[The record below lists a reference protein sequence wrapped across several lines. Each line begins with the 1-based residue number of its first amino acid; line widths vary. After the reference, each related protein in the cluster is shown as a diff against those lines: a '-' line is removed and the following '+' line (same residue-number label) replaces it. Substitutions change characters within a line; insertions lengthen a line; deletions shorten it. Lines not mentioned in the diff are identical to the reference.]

1 MASLE
6 EVKRFIKDSI
16 DWLKEEDMGCTTLK
30 LDDRLA
36 ICVGWLS
43 GYGDEKRDDA
53 IQSEQEPDFAINAG
67 IKVWTSDDMRT
78 DYEFI
83 NMPYYDGGE
92 VVETD
97 ITLDSADEKDGYEQV
112 AKWLLDQY
120 EDLKDL
126 NIEEDGRI
134 VEEEV
139 KEESLK
145 EEKVDVEKELLAN
158 NFEKGE
164 CKQGV
169 NGNDI
174 CYYNYK
180 GTGYFPEV
188 VARLQDK
195 VGKLD
200 FVGETDKV
208 VGIKHKEESL
218 KESKNFKDLTIEEM
232 FFEVAGKE
240 FKVFDKNGH
249 FTKEAWKLYDKV
261 AERFG
266 DYDKFDALCGE
277 EGCFEDDDDIQY
289 PANESLKEK
298 KTKKGKLKESWAGED
313 VIDDI
318 ADRAKSMIE
327 EGKDVDEAIF
337 DSIDNGL
344 IYNKDIYALLEH
356 YGSIDAGTI
365 IESFLDDLYS
375 DVYARV
381 ADYTSNREEEF

>member
-36 ICVGWLS
+36 ICVGWLK

-67 IKVWTSDDMRT
+67 IKVWTSDDIRT
-78 DYEFI
+78 DYEYI
-83 NMPYYDGGE
+83 NMPYYDGGD
-92 VVETD
+92 VVNTD
-97 ITLDSADEKDGYEQV
+97 ITLDPSDEKDGYEQV

-126 NIEEDGRI
+126 NIDEDGLI
-134 VEEEV
+134 HETKPEETTEVEKEV
-139 KEESLK
+139 EEESLK
-145 EEKVDVEKELLAN
+145 EDKKNLHYTTLKDNDCDLIALTDYEGGEPVDYVKSDEELEDWLKADKKHSWFPVE
-158 NFEKGE
+158 
-164 CKQGV
+164 
-169 NGNDI
+169 
-174 CYYNYK
+174 
-180 GTGYFPEV
+180 
-188 VARLQDK
+188 
-195 VGKLD
+195 LD
-200 FVGETDKV
+200 
-208 VGIKHKEESL
+208 ESL
-218 KESKNFKDLTIEEM
+218 KE
-232 FFEVAGKE
+232 GK
-240 FKVFDKNGH
+240 KVMRM
-249 FTKEAWKLYDKV
+249 V
-261 AERFG
+261 
-266 DYDKFDALCGE
+266 
-277 EGCFEDDDDIQY
+277 
-289 PANESLKEK
+289 K
-298 KTKKGKLKESWAGED
+298 KPLKESWAGED

-381 ADYTSNREEEF
+381 ADYAQKSEEEF

>member
-36 ICVGWLS
+36 ICVGWLK

-78 DYEFI
+78 DYEYI

-97 ITLDSADEKDGYEQV
+97 ITLDPADEKDGYEQV

-126 NIEEDGRI
+126 NIDEDGLI
-134 VEEEV
+134 HETKPEETTEVEKEV
-139 KEESLK
+139 EEESLK
-145 EEKVDVEKELLAN
+145 EEKETCKVYLDRLNNLKTKEDAEK
-158 NFEKGE
+158 
-164 CKQGV
+164 
-169 NGNDI
+169 
-174 CYYNYK
+174 Y
-180 GTGYFPEV
+180 
-188 VARLQDK
+188 
-195 VGKLD
+195 
-200 FVGETDKV
+200 
-208 VGIKHKEESL
+208 
-218 KESKNFKDLTIEEM
+218 FKDSKDWPEG
-232 FFEVAGKE
+232 VAHARDTGALSNAE
-240 FKVFDKNGH
+240 YN
-249 FTKEAWKLYDKV
+249 KLFNKMLKIC
-261 AERFG
+261 
-266 DYDKFDALCGE
+266 DKFD
-277 EGCFEDDDDIQY
+277 IK
-289 PANESLKEK
+289 ESLKEK
-298 KTKKGKLKESWAGED
+298 KTKKDKLKESWAGEG

-365 IESFLDDLYS
+365 IESFLDDLYG

-381 ADYTSNREEEF
+381 ADYAPKSEEEF